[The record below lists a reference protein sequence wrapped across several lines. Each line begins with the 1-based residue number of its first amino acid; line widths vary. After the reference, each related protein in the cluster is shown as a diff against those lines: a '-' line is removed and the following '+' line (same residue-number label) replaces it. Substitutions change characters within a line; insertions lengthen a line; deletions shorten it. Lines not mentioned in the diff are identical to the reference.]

1 MANVKQVDST
11 AVKLPL
17 LQKIGYGFG
26 EAGST
31 LSWTMI
37 SSYLTVFYSDVV
49 GLAPAVISV
58 LMLVARIWQALCDPV
73 FGSIAENTRSRW
85 GRYRPYILF
94 GAPILALFNCLTFLK
109 LDLPDGA
116 KTAFCLVT
124 YIICCTAY
132 SVANGAVACVVNS
145 MTSINEERVSAN
157 AVKGVVSSLAGMG
170 VNAITMPLLMYF
182 GGGNSASPRG
192 YFMTALIFSICSLP
206 FFYFCFLS
214 AKEVI
219 KGGEKIER
227 GENVLV
233 TIAKSFAGAFKDWNV
248 AWLMVAMLVFLTA
261 LFGRISIMVYYFLY
275 VTGDP
280 MGMASFGTAM
290 TFGMLVVNF
299 YTPVLLNRFDK
310 KYVAVISCILQAA
323 CCVVFFFMGQAKMAS
338 MVIAVIG
345 FVYGA
350 TNMVSLVSVSLCG
363 ELIDDNWLRTGTR
376 SDGVIVTAVSFSTK
390 IANAVGSALGI
401 AALGIVGF
409 VANTEMAPDTITR
422 INAVINLMPAA
433 LFLVAIIP
441 FLMIRMTNSKGKEN
455 EQKIQQ
461 MTQN

>member
-1 MANVKQVDST
+1 
-11 AVKLPL
+11 
-17 LQKIGYGFG
+17 
-26 EAGST
+26 
-31 LSWTMI
+31 
-37 SSYLTVFYSDVV
+37 
-49 GLAPAVISV
+49 
-58 LMLVARIWQALCDPV
+58 MLVARIWQALCDPV

-124 YIICCTAY
+124 YIICCTAH

-214 AKEVI
+214 AKEVV

-233 TIAKSFAGAFKDWNV
+233 TIAKSFAGACILGIPV
-248 AWLMVAMLVFLTA
+248 AGATL
-261 LFGRISIMVYYFLY
+261 
-275 VTGDP
+275 
-280 MGMASFGTAM
+280 
-290 TFGMLVVNF
+290 
-299 YTPVLLNRFDK
+299 PVLAFLLLAIYGKNIILGA
-310 KYVAVISCILQAA
+310 AV
-323 CCVVFFFMGQAKMAS
+323 
-338 MVIAVIG
+338 VI
-345 FVYGA
+345 
-350 TNMVSLVSVSLCG
+350 
-363 ELIDDNWLRTGTR
+363 
-376 SDGVIVTAVSFSTK
+376 
-390 IANAVGSALGI
+390 LGI
-401 AALGIVGF
+401 GHIGIHL
-409 VANTEMAPDTITR
+409 THR
-422 INAVINLMPAA
+422 
-433 LFLVAIIP
+433 
-441 FLMIRMTNSKGKEN
+441 KEIEEDN
-455 EQKIQQ
+455 
-461 MTQN
+461 QNPC